1 MKRKNLQNNLVGYA
15 LLTPWLIGFFIL
27 FFVPM
32 IISFYYSFT
41 NYNMLKAASF
51 IGIDNYIRMFE
62 DPEFWNSLTVTL
74 KYVFL
79 LVPLRLAF
87 ALCVAMILAVPR
99 KGNGIYRA
107 LYYIPSV
114 LGGSVA
120 VSIIWKQIFG
130 NPGLVMSACEKLG
143 FAQEVSL
150 LGKPNSALMVLV
162 LLGVWQFGSSMLIF
176 LAALKQIPQT
186 MYEAA
191 KLEGI
196 NPWQKFIKITFPL
209 ITPTIFFNLILQ
221 IINGFKVFNEAYI
234 ITDGGPQDAT
244 LFFVLNL
251 YERAFKYLEMGY
263 SSAMAWFLVVL
274 IAALSGIVFY
284 SQNKWVYYESK

>member
-150 LGKPNSALMVLV
+150 LGKANSALMVLV

>member
-1 MKRKNLQNNLVGYA
+1 MKRKTLRNNLMGYA
-15 LLTPWLIGFFIL
+15 LLTPWLIGFFLL

-32 IISFYYSFT
+32 GISFYYSFT
-41 NYNMLKAASF
+41 NYNMLKAATF
-51 IGIDNYIRMFE
+51 IGIDNYVRMFA
-62 DPEFWNSLTVTL
+62 DPDFWQSLKVTL
-74 KYVFL
+74 EYVFL

-87 ALCVAMILAVPR
+87 ALAVAMILAAPR
-99 KGNGIYRA
+99 KGNGIYRV

-130 NPGLVMSACEKLG
+130 NPGLVMTACEKLG
-143 FAQEVSL
+143 FPQEYSM
-150 LGKPNSALMVLV
+150 LGRPTSALLVLV

-176 LAALKQIPQT
+176 LAALKQVPSS

-191 KLEGI
+191 ILEGI
-196 NPWQKFIKITFPL
+196 TPWQKFLKITFPL

-234 ITDGGPQDAT
+234 ITNGGPRDGT
-244 LFFVLNL
+244 HFYVLNL
-251 YERAFKYLEMGY
+251 YERAFKYFEMGY

-274 IAALSGIVFY
+274 IAVLSGIVFY